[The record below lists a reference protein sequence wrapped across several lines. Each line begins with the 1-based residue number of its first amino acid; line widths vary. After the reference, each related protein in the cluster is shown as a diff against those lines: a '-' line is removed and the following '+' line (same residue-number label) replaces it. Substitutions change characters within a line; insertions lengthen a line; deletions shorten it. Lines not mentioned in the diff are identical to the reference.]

1 MEGHKVKTTQEE
13 TTIDRWTLHPDDIA
27 ARYATIYC
35 QRNSYQLGSETYFE
49 FFHEVQQRIQT
60 CIASGKL
67 KLRKWPGRFVL
78 NASSPITNNTL
89 IDLQEF
95 CDTAED
101 LGLDCPK
108 NACELAETFR
118 LPSKLPAPVSALAA
132 PSIST
137 DITQKSPLPDSARS
151 ALGSGKLWT
160 PARLAELETYR
171 QQHTTK
177 LAAAHFNIS
186 PQRVRQLLPR
196 KKPIQ
201 LGNSVFNQSTK

>member
-1 MEGHKVKTTQEE
+1 MKTTQEE
-13 TTIDRWTLHPDDIA
+13 TTIDRWTLHPEDIA
-27 ARYATIYC
+27 ARYATVFC
-35 QRNSYQLGSETYFE
+35 QKNSYQLGSETYFE
-49 FFHEVQQRIQT
+49 FFYEVQQRIQA

-67 KLRKWPGRFVL
+67 KLRKWPGRLVL
-78 NASSPITNNTL
+78 KASSPITNNTL

-95 CDTAED
+95 CDAAED

-137 DITQKSPLPDSARS
+137 NITQKSALPDR

-160 PARLAELETYR
+160 PARLADLENYR
-171 QQHTTK
+171 KQHNTK
-177 LAAAHFNIS
+177 LAAEHFNIS
-186 PQRVRQLLPR
+186 PQRVRQLLPQ
-196 KKPIQ
+196 KKPAQ